1 MHILLVDDHSIVR
14 TGLIK
19 IIKDNYP
26 SSVIGEASNTIEF
39 RNKLSDCDW
48 NILILDI
55 SLGDTNSFDLIP
67 EIRRD
72 HPQLKIIILS
82 MHDEKQFII
91 RAMRLGINAYVTK
104 DRAPEELLQAINSTL
119 NGKKYLCQTVQEN
132 IVDFLSSDLDS
143 NEPHKKLS
151 EREYEVFLMLANA
164 ESVSEIAEKLNLSV
178 KTISTYRTRIL
189 EKLEVENN
197 AKLMKYALNHKLVL

>member
-1 MHILLVDDHSIVR
+1 MNILLVDDHSIVR

-26 SSVIGEASNTIEF
+26 SSSIGEASNGIELKH
-39 RNKLSDCDW
+39 KLIESDW

-55 SLGDTNSFDLIP
+55 SLGDINSFDLIP
-67 EIRRD
+67 EIRKSY
-72 HPQLKIIILS
+72 PQLKIIILS

-91 RAMRLGINAYVTK
+91 KAMKLGINAYVTK
-104 DRAPEELLQAINSTL
+104 DRAPEELLQAISSTL
-119 NGKKYLCQTVQEN
+119 HGRKYLCQTVQEN
-132 IVDFLSSDLDS
+132 IVDFLSADS
-143 NEPHKKLS
+143 NSIEPHKKLS
-151 EREYEVFLMLANA
+151 DREYEVFLLLANA
-164 ESVSEIAEKLNLSV
+164 ESVSQIAEKLNLSV

-197 AKLMKYALNHKLVL
+197 AKLMKYALDHKLTL